1 MGFCHNEF
9 LLKFVSYSYYEVYTN
24 TQRAFSGLGFSYGSD
39 EDAAFITTWLEL
51 CGLNGV
57 KLLNLKI
64 KDLDN
69 NFNANIDSSK
79 INSDFDCNNKST
91 LMIGPGL
98 IDFLISKVNN
108 NINFKITMKN
118 CDDPI
123 FLIPL
128 LYKYAKKNINSQI
141 ISSHKIQAQITNKN
155 IAVNK
160 EIISTTYQEDFDL
173 LLTKNI
179 INEQKLDIHIQ
190 SSKINEMLSNG
201 INPDKKS
208 WDQISDIA
216 FRTFVPESEESRSKG
231 AGGGDAND

>member
-1 MGFCHNEF
+1 
-9 LLKFVSYSYYEVYTN
+9 VSYSYYEVYTN

-51 CGLNGV
+51 CGLNGI

-69 NFNANIDSSK
+69 SFNANIDPSK

-108 NINFKITMKN
+108 NINFKITMRN

-173 LLTKNI
+173 LLTKNS

-208 WDQISDIA
+208 WDQISEIA

>member
-108 NINFKITMKN
+108 NINFKITLKN

-160 EIISTTYQEDFDL
+160 EIISTTYQEEFDL

-208 WDQISDIA
+208 WDQISEIA

>member
-51 CGLNGV
+51 CGLNGI

-69 NFNANIDSSK
+69 SFNANIDPSK

-108 NINFKITMKN
+108 NINFKITLKN

-128 LYKYAKKNINSQI
+128 LYKYAKKDINSEI
-141 ISSHKIQAQITNKN
+141 ISNHKIQAQITNKN

-173 LLTKNI
+173 LLTKNT

>member
-51 CGLNGV
+51 CGLNGI

-69 NFNANIDSSK
+69 SFNANIDPSK

-108 NINFKITMKN
+108 NINFKITMRN

-160 EIISTTYQEDFDL
+160 EIISTTYQENFDL
-173 LLTKNI
+173 LLTKNT

-208 WDQISDIA
+208 WDQISEIA

>member
-51 CGLNGV
+51 CGLNGI

-69 NFNANIDSSK
+69 SFNANIDPSK

-108 NINFKITMKN
+108 NIDFKITMKN

-173 LLTKNI
+173 LLTKNT

-208 WDQISDIA
+208 WDQISEIA

>member
-1 MGFCHNEF
+1 MGFCYNEF

-39 EDAAFITTWLEL
+39 EDAAFITTWLEVF
-51 CGLNGV
+51 GFDGI
-57 KLLNLKI
+57 KLLTFKI
-64 KDLDN
+64 EELDN
-69 NFNANIDSSK
+69 TFNASIDPSK
-79 INSDFDCNNKST
+79 INDEFDCKNKSF
-91 LMIGPGL
+91 LVIGPGL
-98 IDFLISKVNN
+98 IDYLVSK
-108 NINFKITMKN
+108 IDKRDDFKLTFKN
-118 CDDPI
+118 CSDPI

-128 LYKYAKKNINSQI
+128 LYKYAKKNIYSQFLLDQ
-141 ISSHKIQAQITNKN
+141 KIDVQITNEN
-155 IAVNK
+155 IRVNR
-160 EIISTTYQEDFDL
+160 EIISTNYQRNFDL

-179 INEQKLDIHIQ
+179 LNEQKLDINIP
-190 SSKINEMLSNG
+190 STNINNLLSEG

>member
-51 CGLNGV
+51 CGLDGI

-69 NFNANIDSSK
+69 SFNANIDPSK

-173 LLTKNI
+173 LLTKNT

-208 WDQISDIA
+208 WDQISEIA

>member
-69 NFNANIDSSK
+69 SFNANIDPSK

-98 IDFLISKVNN
+98 IDFLISKVKN

-208 WDQISDIA
+208 WDQISEIA

>member
-1 MGFCHNEF
+1 M
-9 LLKFVSYSYYEVYTN
+9 SYSYYEVYTN

-39 EDAAFITTWLEL
+39 EDAAFIITWLEL
-51 CGLNGV
+51 CDLNGI

-64 KDLDN
+64 KDLDY
-69 NFNANIDSSK
+69 NFNAYIDPSK

-108 NINFKITMKN
+108 NINFKITMRN

-141 ISSHKIQAQITNKN
+141 ISSHKIQTQITDKN

-173 LLTKNI
+173 LLTKNT

-208 WDQISDIA
+208 WDQISEIA

>member
-51 CGLNGV
+51 CGLNGI

-69 NFNANIDSSK
+69 SFNANIDPSK
-79 INSDFDCNNKST
+79 INSDFDCNHKST

-108 NINFKITMKN
+108 NINFKITMRN

-141 ISSHKIQAQITNKN
+141 ISSHKIQAQITNKD

-173 LLTKNI
+173 LLTKNT

-208 WDQISDIA
+208 WDQVSDIA

>member
-1 MGFCHNEF
+1 MGFCYNEF

-51 CGLNGV
+51 CGLNGI

-69 NFNANIDSSK
+69 SFNANIDPSK

-98 IDFLISKVNN
+98 IDFLISKVKN

-141 ISSHKIQAQITNKN
+141 ISSHKIQTQITNRN

-173 LLTKNI
+173 LLTKNT

-208 WDQISDIA
+208 WDQISEIA

>member
-1 MGFCHNEF
+1 MGFCYNEF

-57 KLLNLKI
+57 KLLSLKI

-69 NFNANIDSSK
+69 SFNANIDPSK
-79 INSDFDCNNKST
+79 ISSEYDFNNKST

-108 NINFKITMKN
+108 NINFKITIKN

-123 FLIPL
+123 FLIQL

-155 IAVNK
+155 ITVNK

-190 SSKINEMLSNG
+190 SSKINEMLSKG

-208 WDQISDIA
+208 WDHISDIA

>member
-51 CGLNGV
+51 CGLDGI

-69 NFNANIDSSK
+69 SFNANIDSSK

-108 NINFKITMKN
+108 NINFKITMRN

-141 ISSHKIQAQITNKN
+141 ISNHKIQAQITNKN

-173 LLTKNI
+173 LLTKNT

-208 WDQISDIA
+208 WDQISEIA

>member
-1 MGFCHNEF
+1 MGFCNNEF
-9 LLKFVSYSYYEVYTN
+9 ILISVSYSYYEVYTN

-39 EDAAFITTWLEL
+39 EDAAFITTWLEV
-51 CGLNGV
+51 CGLNGI

-64 KDLDN
+64 EDLDN
-69 NFNANIDSSK
+69 SFNANIDPSK
-79 INSDFDCNNKST
+79 ISSEFDCDNKSI

-98 IDFLISKVNN
+98 IDFLISKVNTK
-108 NINFKITMKN
+108 IKFKITLKN
-118 CDDPI
+118 CNDPI

-128 LYKYAKKNINSQI
+128 LYKHAKKNINSQI
-141 ISSHKIQAQITNKN
+141 ISNHNIQVQITNKN
-155 IAVNK
+155 IAIKK
-160 EIISTTYQEDFDL
+160 EIISTNYREDFDL
-173 LLTKNI
+173 LLTRNMISEKN
-179 INEQKLDIHIQ
+179 LDIHIQ
-190 SSKINEMLSNG
+190 SAKIYEMLSNG

>member
-51 CGLNGV
+51 CGLNGI

-69 NFNANIDSSK
+69 SFNANIDPAK

-108 NINFKITMKN
+108 NINFKITMRN

-128 LYKYAKKNINSQI
+128 LYKYAKKDINSQI
-141 ISSHKIQAQITNKN
+141 ISNHKIQAQITNKT

-173 LLTKNI
+173 LLTKNT

-216 FRTFVPESEESRSKG
+216 YRTFVPESEESRSKG

>member
-39 EDAAFITTWLEL
+39 EDAAFITSWLEL
-51 CGLNGV
+51 CGLDGI

-69 NFNANIDSSK
+69 SFNANIDPSK

-98 IDFLISKVNN
+98 IDFLISKVKN

-141 ISSHKIQAQITNKN
+141 ISNHKIQAQITNKN

-173 LLTKNI
+173 LLTKNT

>member
-1 MGFCHNEF
+1 M
-9 LLKFVSYSYYEVYTN
+9 SYSYYEVYTN

-51 CGLNGV
+51 CGLNGI

-69 NFNANIDSSK
+69 SFNANIDPSK

-155 IAVNK
+155 ISVNK

-173 LLTKNI
+173 LLTKNT

>member
-69 NFNANIDSSK
+69 SFNANIDPSK
-79 INSDFDCNNKST
+79 INSDFDCNHKST

-108 NINFKITMKN
+108 NINFKITMRN

-173 LLTKNI
+173 LLTKNT

>member
-51 CGLNGV
+51 CGLNGI

-69 NFNANIDSSK
+69 SFNANIDPSK

-108 NINFKITMKN
+108 NINFKITMRN

-173 LLTKNI
+173 LLTKNT
-179 INEQKLDIHIQ
+179 INEQKLDINIQ
-190 SSKINEMLSNG
+190 SLKINEMLSNG

-208 WDQISDIA
+208 WDQISEIA

>member
-51 CGLNGV
+51 CGLNGI

-69 NFNANIDSSK
+69 SFNANIDPSK

-108 NINFKITMKN
+108 DINFKITMKN

-173 LLTKNI
+173 LLTKNT

-216 FRTFVPESEESRSKG
+216 FRIFVPESEESRSKG

>member
-51 CGLNGV
+51 CGLNGI

-69 NFNANIDSSK
+69 SFNANIDPSK

-141 ISSHKIQAQITNKN
+141 ISNHKIQAQITNKN

-173 LLTKNI
+173 LLTKNT

-208 WDQISDIA
+208 WDQISEIA

>member
-51 CGLNGV
+51 CGLNGI

-69 NFNANIDSSK
+69 SFNANIDPSK

-173 LLTKNI
+173 LLTKNT
-179 INEQKLDIHIQ
+179 INEQKLDINIQ

-208 WDQISDIA
+208 WDQISEIA

>member
-51 CGLNGV
+51 CGLNGI

-69 NFNANIDSSK
+69 SFNANIDPSK

-98 IDFLISKVNN
+98 IDFLISKVKN

-173 LLTKNI
+173 LLTKNT